1 MRFVCP
7 KLEQWVT
14 VYIMMN
20 DAWTE
25 AGCPGVPPPIPP
37 TTDMWA
43 STTDDEKE
51 YRWVVMW
58 EWLSG
63 LDVESCID
71 LADSD
76 WYVTRVEYI
85 DECCSSRHSPYGR
98 DPLLKR

>member
-7 KLEQWVT
+7 KLEQWII
-14 VYIMMN
+14 VYIMMH

-25 AGCPGVPPPIPP
+25 AGCPGLPPPIPP

-51 YRWVVMW
+51 CRWGVML
-58 EWLSG
+58 EWLNG
-63 LDVESCID
+63 LDVAACID
-71 LADSD
+71 FADSD
-76 WYVTRVEYI
+76 WYVTRVDYI
-85 DECCSSRHSPYGR
+85 DESCSSRHSPYGR